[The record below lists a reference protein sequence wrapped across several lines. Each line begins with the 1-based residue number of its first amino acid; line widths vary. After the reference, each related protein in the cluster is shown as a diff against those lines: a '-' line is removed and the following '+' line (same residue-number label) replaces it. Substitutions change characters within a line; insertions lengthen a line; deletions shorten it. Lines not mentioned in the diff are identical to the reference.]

1 MQKIRKLETKNVE
14 TVVELWYQTSI
25 IAHDFIS
32 ASYWKKNK
40 DAMAS
45 IYLPNSETYVAIEDE
60 NIIGFI
66 SMVENL
72 LAAIFVDNELQGKGT
87 GKKLLNFIKKRRIK
101 IQLKAYMKN
110 TKTVDF
116 YKSQDFKTISK
127 NKEKETGEYEYLMEW
142 TKE

>member
-1 MQKIRKLETKNVE
+1 MKIRKLETKNVE

>member
-1 MQKIRKLETKNVE
+1 MKIRKLETKNIE

>member
-1 MQKIRKLETKNVE
+1 M
-14 TVVELWYQTSI
+14 ELWYQTSI